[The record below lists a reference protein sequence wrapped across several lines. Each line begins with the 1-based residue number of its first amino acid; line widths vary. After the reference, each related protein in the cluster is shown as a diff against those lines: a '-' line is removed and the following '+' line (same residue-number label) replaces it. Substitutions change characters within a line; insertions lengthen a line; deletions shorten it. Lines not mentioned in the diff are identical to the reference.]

1 MDRRAFIRTGMVVP
15 VALAAALSAACR
27 APAPT
32 MRATSTSNAAPT
44 VGQVAPTV
52 APVVGPGAGAPTFVM
67 QHPVLL
73 LDDLVGR
80 TSSQVASNDVEA
92 WLATRAEAERAEIV
106 KLNAMM
112 AEHGFSDRRDPRV
125 FTSGNA
131 SFYVLGNV
139 DGRNACAPFWVNGK
153 QEALV
158 EGPAILGL
166 TAMARD
172 WTRPGGVTPAQGLVP
187 VGTLHRDKGAEF
199 GVSFPYP
206 YVYKTAVGQVSLN
219 YQIGSGYPN
228 GFITVSAE
236 RDGGGEL
243 FARQGYVLKEG

>member
-1 MDRRAFIRTGMVVP
+1 MDRRAFIRTGLAMP
-15 VALAAALSAACR
+15 VAIAVSLGAACR

-32 MRATSTSNAAPT
+32 MGPSRTSNVAP
-44 VGQVAPTV
+44 VVAPTV
-52 APVVGPGAGAPTFVM
+52 APVVGPGAGAPIFVM

-92 WLATRAEAERAEIV
+92 WLATRAKAERAEIV
-106 KLNAMM
+106 KLNATM

-125 FTSGNA
+125 FTSGHA

-158 EGPAILGL
+158 EGPAITGL

-172 WTRPGGVTPAQGLVP
+172 WPRSSGVIPAQGLIP
-187 VGTLHRDKGAEF
+187 IGTLHRDKGAEF
-199 GVSFPYP
+199 GVGFPYP
-206 YVYKTAVGQVSLN
+206 YVYKTAIGNVSLD
-219 YQIGSGYPN
+219 YQIGSGYPQ
-228 GFITVSAE
+228 GYITVSAE
-236 RDGGGEL
+236 RDDGTEL
-243 FARQGYVLKEG
+243 FARQSYVLKEG

>member
-15 VALAAALSAACR
+15 MAFAAALGAACR

-32 MRATSTSNAAPT
+32 MRSSRPANVAP
-44 VGQVAPTV
+44 VVAPTV
-52 APVVGPGAGAPTFVM
+52 ASVVGPGAGAPTFVM

-80 TSSQVASNDVEA
+80 TSSQVVSDDVEA

-131 SFYVLGNV
+131 NFWVLGNV

-158 EGPAILGL
+158 EGPAITGL

-172 WTRPGGVTPAQGLVP
+172 WTNPGGVTPAQGLIP
-187 VGTLHRDKGAEF
+187 IGTLHRDKGAEF

-206 YVYKTAVGQVSLN
+206 YVYKTAIGQVSLN
-219 YQIGSGYPN
+219 YQIASGYPQ
-228 GFITVSAE
+228 GFVTVSAE
-236 RDGGGEL
+236 RDDGTEL
-243 FARQGYVLKEG
+243 FARTSYVLKEG